1 MRLTW
6 AEAEAAAASRLVEA
20 GASEGVARSVAAAL
34 VGNEA
39 EGNPICGLYYLPVFV
54 EQLRSGRLDGRVEP
68 AVEEDGTAIRVDARC
83 GFAQPALDAGLPGL
97 VRVARTYG
105 VAALA
110 VRRSYNALALGDPV
124 RRLAEEGLFALAFA
138 NAPASVAPPGAAR
151 PLFGTNPLAFAAPL
165 PGDDPLVIDQSTSAV
180 AKTEV
185 LMRAENGQTLEP
197 GWAQDARGRP
207 TTDARAALA
216 GALLPAGGTKGANVA
231 LIVEMMAAALT
242 GGTPSA
248 EAPPLGDATAPH
260 PALGQTVIAL
270 DPARLGAAGA
280 ERIAALVSDDPA
292 LRLPGSRRAAAR
304 RHAAEEGIEVP
315 GELAAAIRPT

>member
-1 MRLTW
+1 MR
-6 AEAEAAAASRLVEA
+6 AAASPSPR
-20 GASEGVARSVAAAL
+20 STCRPARPRPRGS
-34 VGNEA
+34 
-39 EGNPICGLYYLPVFV
+39 
-54 EQLRSGRLDGRVEP
+54 
-68 AVEEDGTAIRVDARC
+68 
-83 GFAQPALDAGLPGL
+83 
-97 VRVARTYG
+97 RTHG

-185 LMRAENGQTLEP
+185 LLRAERGEPLEP

-304 RHAAEEGIEVP
+304 RRAAEEGIEVP